1 MTGEG
6 DRWGG
11 GGAWSVSAEEDT
23 GEDKAGN
30 RVITRT
36 HARKGRVLGA
46 ACEGGEERPRG
57 KDRVL
62 DGVRAG

>member
-46 ACEGGEERPRG
+46 ACEGGRSG
-57 KDRVL
+57 Q
-62 DGVRAG
+62 GVRTGY

>member
-23 GEDKAGN
+23 GEDKAGTGLL
-30 RVITRT
+30 RGRT
-36 HARKGRVLGA
+36 HAKG
-46 ACEGGEERPRG
+46 EG
-57 KDRVL
+57 
-62 DGVRAG
+62 